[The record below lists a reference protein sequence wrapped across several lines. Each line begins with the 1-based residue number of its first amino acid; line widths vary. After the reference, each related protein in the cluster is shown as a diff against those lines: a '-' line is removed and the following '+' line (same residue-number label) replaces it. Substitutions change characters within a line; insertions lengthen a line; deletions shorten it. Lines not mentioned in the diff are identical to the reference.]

1 MAGRQVKPGKR
12 LLMGRGEIQEAFGW
26 SLGQFYLFLRLG
38 LPVRKIN
45 GCWYGH
51 LENIDAWLRA
61 LLKPGK
67 PINVR
72 TEDVP
77 PGAME
82 G

>member
-1 MAGRQVKPGKR
+1 MAGKPVSGKR
-12 LLMGRGEIQEAFGW
+12 LLMGRGEIQEAFRW
-26 SLGQFYLFLRLG
+26 TEGQFYLFLRLG

-51 LENIDAWLRA
+51 WENIDAWLRA

-67 PINVR
+67 PIDVR
-72 TEDVP
+72 ADTVP
-77 PGAME
+77 KEVME

>member
-1 MAGRQVKPGKR
+1 
-12 LLMGRGEIQEAFGW
+12 MGRGEIQEAFRW
-26 SLGQFYLFLRLG
+26 TEGQFYLFLRLG

-51 LENIDAWLRA
+51 WENIDAWLRA

-67 PINVR
+67 PIDVR
-72 TEDVP
+72 ADTVP
-77 PGAME
+77 KEVME

>member
-1 MAGRQVKPGKR
+1 VSGKR
-12 LLMGRGEIQEAFGW
+12 LLMGRGEIQEAFRW
-26 SLGQFYLFLRLG
+26 TEGQFYLFLRLG

-51 LENIDAWLRA
+51 WENIDAWLRA

-67 PINVR
+67 PIDVR
-72 TEDVP
+72 ADTVP
-77 PGAME
+77 KEVME

>member
-1 MAGRQVKPGKR
+1 MSGKR
-12 LLMGRGEIQEAFGW
+12 LLMGRGEIQEAFRW
-26 SLGQFYLFLRLG
+26 TEGQFYLFLRLG

-51 LENIDAWLRA
+51 WENIDAWLRA

-67 PINVR
+67 PIDVR
-72 TEDVP
+72 ADTVP
-77 PGAME
+77 KEVME